1 MPYYLCLKNPL
12 LGGGIYARC
21 RVCPIR
27 VYFCIMKRAILCLSL
42 ILTTPAIALDGLLV
56 GLGASALGGINVS
69 LGYHNPDFES
79 YWARRLGVRIDFA
92 TTDPLKSAIDSAID
106 SYMRDGRDVGDGV
119 KIDEGS
125 LDAWHGSLVL
135 DYYPFAGA
143 WRLSGGYA
151 WGGATLDA
159 AIFGEVEHASAQR
172 FYFYLAGDHYYY
184 NGNNFNGTARIDWN
198 YHGPYFGTGFDFN
211 IGCRFGL
218 TLDFGA
224 VLTNRPAMLTLNIP
238 QEQLY
243 VYNMQTTTWSP
254 VSIPQLDTDVARA
267 TRDANDKLSD
277 LRVYPMVK
285 LGFSYRF

>member
-1 MPYYLCLKNPL
+1 
-12 LGGGIYARC
+12 
-21 RVCPIR
+21 
-27 VYFCIMKRAILCLSL
+27 MKRATLYMSL
-42 ILTTPAIALDGLLV
+42 AFATPAIADTGFPHGLSV
-56 GLGASALGGINVS
+56 GVGASALGGLNMSVGFYNS
-69 LGYHNPDFES
+69 DYES
-79 YWARRLGVRIDFA
+79 YWLRHLGGRIDFA

-125 LDAWHGSLVL
+125 LDAWHTSILV
-135 DYYPFAGA
+135 DYYPFSGA
-143 WRLSGGYA
+143 WRVSAGYA

-159 AIFGEVEHASAQR
+159 SIFGEVATAPSQR

-184 NGNNFNGTARIDWN
+184 NGNSFDGSVAIDWDW
-198 YHGPYFGTGFDFN
+198 HGPYFGTGVDFD

-218 TLDFGA
+218 FLDLGV
-224 VLTNRPAMLTLNIP
+224 VLTNRPAVLSLDVP

-243 VYNMQTTTWSP
+243 VYNKLTATWLP
-254 VSIPQLDTDVARA
+254 VTIPQLEADITRA

-277 LRVYPMVK
+277 FRVYPMVK

>member
-1 MPYYLCLKNPL
+1 MRPWPDSDIFNVMKYTYVALVVLASMPAFAESGFPGGLNVGVGVSATTGMGLTVGYYNP
-12 LGGGIYARC
+12 G
-21 RVCPIR
+21 
-27 VYFCIMKRAILCLSL
+27 
-42 ILTTPAIALDGLLV
+42 
-56 GLGASALGGINVS
+56 
-69 LGYHNPDFES
+69 HES
-79 YWARRLGVRIDFA
+79 YWARRLGARIDFA
-92 TTDPLKSAIDSAID
+92 ATDPLKSAIDSAID

-119 KIDEGS
+119 KIDHGS
-125 LDAWHGSLVL
+125 LDAWHGSLLL

-143 WRLSGGYA
+143 WRVSAGYA

-159 AIFGEVEHASAQR
+159 AIFGEIERAPSQR

-184 NGNNFNGTARIDWN
+184 NGNSFDGAARIDWN

-218 TLDFGA
+218 FLDFGV
-224 VLTNRPAMLTLNIP
+224 VLTNRPAALALNIP

-243 VYNMQTTTWSP
+243 VYNMLTATWLP
-254 VSIPQLDTDVARA
+254 VSIPQLDADIARA

-285 LGFSYRF
+285 LGFSYHF